1 MSNDDRPNRDY
12 EVGYGRPP
20 KHSQF
25 QRGKSGN
32 PNGRPKK
39 SKELNSLFRTELDKT
54 IVVTEDGQ
62 QKRITKR
69 EAVITQVV
77 NRAIKGDVKPLQI
90 VIAYLQNNREIEPFV
105 STAADDEALL
115 RALPDLKKT
124 REVDDGTA

>member
-1 MSNDDRPNRDY
+1 MSEEDKNNRDY

-25 QRGKSGN
+25 QPGKSGN
-32 PNGRPKK
+32 PDGRQKK

-54 IVVTEDGQ
+54 IVVTEDGRE
-62 QKRITKR
+62 KRITKR

-105 STAADDEALL
+105 STEADDAELL
-115 RALPDLKKT
+115 RAMSHRTSTK
-124 REVDDGTA
+124 EVDDGTA

>member
-1 MSNDDRPNRDY
+1 MSDKEKSNRGY
-12 EVGYGRPP
+12 EVGYGRPL

-25 QRGKSGN
+25 QPGKSGH

-39 SKELNSLFRTELDKT
+39 SKELNSLFRMELDKT

-77 NRAIKGDVKPLQI
+77 NRAIKGVVKPLQI

-124 REVDDGTA
+124 KEVDDGPA